1 MDNGN
6 LNKLVTNYPVEL
18 SEEEISNLSNTLAP
32 VIAACDVSGK
42 VYTGTD
48 FVNINNT
55 TNEIGLTEEAK
66 TKLNQPIPTKVS
78 DLTDSASYQTTSG
91 MKDYLTKTS
100 ASENLAPLS
109 VTADI
114 ESLKNTSGDFSLYYK
129 KTETSSKEELSSEF
143 IKYVTTTEFNS
154 VTEDVSTLKSTS
166 SEWNKVSDKL
176 DTTAFST
183 ISGDFLTDAPDN
195 MATTGDVAELAQTI
209 SETYQVK
216 GDYLTTAESANFY
229 PSNNPSGFI
238 TGVDLS
244 NYYNK
249 TETSSKEELD
259 TAFGSKQDNLTKEQL
274 SAISSVSSIKGTI
287 LTGDS
292 NIRATSAEYGNNIKW
307 TLELTAKPVVTD
319 TTLSGY
325 DGIVATKDSSVSS
338 QWNVGIAQAYKEQI
352 ESVSSKL
359 TQDVADTLYAQI
371 SVTEDVETL
380 KSASAGWNEVS
391 AISRIDS
398 IESDLANKKYKQTE
412 LTFDGSSI
420 KTVKK
425 ITQDVNGELNVEFE
439 NIDYPDYNISSSDDS
454 INVSTSEGVTDLTLP
469 SDVVR
474 DSNYVHIEGATEVP
488 LMDGITS
495 VGLSIKYAREDH
507 IHPTDTS
514 REAIA
519 NKTTVI
525 LGTSDI
531 KYPTDKAVAEFV
543 NSSIATNTANYISN
557 NGVPFTSVEQ
567 LNAYTGTVTNN
578 DYAFVTGIDSE
589 GNTYYDRYKATVNDS
604 SITWA
609 LEYRLNNSTFTE
621 AQWTAINS
629 GITSALVAKIHD
641 HSNKDVL
648 DGITSTDVANWNNKM
663 DKQTIGGASEP
674 VYLENGIAK
683 VATNVATKDE
693 LATKQNSLIAGD
705 NVTIN
710 ENTISSNQVFVAT
723 YGTTTFQEIKDAY
736 EVGKI
741 CICKNVELIGTLY
754 EISNSVIRFQYT
766 KPNQGY
772 IVSYSVS
779 YNNIWTYNELSIQS
793 KLTFD
798 TTPTEG
804 SSNPVTSDGIK
815 KAIDVVNT
823 DIVNL
828 NQSLDDVKT
837 DLNNLTDTVNNHTTQ
852 IGGLQ
857 TDVESIESSLANKK
871 DKQTELNFN
880 GSATKT
886 IKSITQNTNG
896 EINVE
901 YEDIDLP
908 QEVPNVEITSE
919 DNSIDV
925 VESTDSQT
933 NTKTFDLSV
942 TESVKS
948 KIKDIKISS
957 DTLVIIGY

>member
-18 SEEEISNLSNTLAP
+18 SEEEISNLSKTLAP
-32 VIAACDVSGK
+32 VIAASDVSGK
-42 VYTGTD
+42 VYNGTD

-129 KTETSSKEELSSEF
+129 KTETSSKDELSSEF

-154 VTEDVSTLKSTS
+154 VTEDVSTLKSNS

-183 ISGDFLTDAPDN
+183 ISGDFLTAAPDN

-391 AISRIDS
+391 AVSR
-398 IESDLANKKYKQTE
+398 IESDLANKKDKQTE

-439 NIDYPDYNISSSDDS
+439 NIDYPDYNISSTDDS

-474 DSNYVHIEGATEVP
+474 DSNYVHIEGANEVP

-495 VGLSIKYAREDH
+495 VGLSTKYAREDH

-641 HSNKDVL
+641 HRNKDVL
-648 DGITSTDVANWNNKM
+648 DGITSNDVANWNNKI

-710 ENTISSNQVFVAT
+710 ENTISSNQVFVST

-741 CICKNVELIGTLY
+741 CICKNAELIGTLY

-779 YNNIWTYNELSIQS
+779 NNDIWTYNELSIQS

-828 NQSLDDVKT
+828 NQFVDDVNT

-852 IGGLQ
+852 IGELQ

-908 QEVPNVEITSE
+908 QEVPNVEITSD

-925 VESTDSQT
+925 VESTDVQT

-957 DTLVIIGY
+957 DTLVIIGD

>member
-18 SEEEISNLSNTLAP
+18 SEEEISNLSKTLAP

-129 KTETSSKEELSSEF
+129 KTETSSKDELSSEF

-195 MATTGDVAELAQTI
+195 MATTGDVAELAKTI

-216 GDYLTTAESANFY
+216 GDYLTKAESAHFY

-244 NYYNK
+244 NYYNR
-249 TETSSKEELD
+249 TETSSKDELD

-398 IESDLANKKYKQTE
+398 VLENKKDKQTE

-425 ITQDVNGELNVEFE
+425 ITQDVNGELHVEFE
-439 NIDYPDYNISSSDDS
+439 NIDYPDYKISSSDDS

-495 VGLSIKYAREDH
+495 VGLSTKYAREDH

-705 NVTIN
+705 NVTIS

-779 YNNIWTYNELSIQS
+779 NNNIWTYNELSIQS

-828 NQSLDDVKT
+828 NQSVDDVKT

-852 IGGLQ
+852 IGELQ

-901 YEDIDLP
+901 YEDIVLP
-908 QEVPNVEITSE
+908 QEVPNVEITSD

-957 DTLVIIGY
+957 DTLVIIGE

>member
-55 TNEIGLTEEAK
+55 TNVIGLTEEAK

-91 MKDYLTKTS
+91 MNEYLTKTS

-129 KTETSSKEELSSEF
+129 KTETSSKDELSSEF

-154 VTEDVSTLKSTS
+154 VTEDVSTLKSNS

-274 SAISSVSSIKGTI
+274 SSISSVSSIKGTI

-325 DGIVATKDSSVSS
+325 NGIVATKDSSVSS

-391 AISRIDS
+391 AISS
-398 IESDLANKKYKQTE
+398 IESDLANKKDKQTE

-474 DSNYVHIEGATEVP
+474 DSNYVHIEGASEVP

-495 VGLSIKYAREDH
+495 VGLSTKYAREDH

-578 DYAFVTGIDSE
+578 DYAFVTGIDTE

-648 DGITSTDVANWNNKM
+648 DGITSTDVANWNNKI
-663 DKQTIGGASEP
+663 DKQTVGGASEP

-723 YGTTTFQEIKDAY
+723 YGTTTFQVIKDAY

-741 CICKNVELIGTLY
+741 CICKNAELIGTLY

-779 YNNIWTYNELSIQS
+779 NNDIWTYNELSIQS

-828 NQSLDDVKT
+828 NQFVDDVNT

-908 QEVPNVEITSE
+908 QEVPNVEITSD

-957 DTLVIIGY
+957 DTLVIIGD

>member
-42 VYTGTD
+42 VYNGTD

-55 TNEIGLTEEAK
+55 TNVIGLTEEAK

-91 MKDYLTKTS
+91 MNEYLTKTS

-129 KTETSSKEELSSEF
+129 KTETSSKDELSSEF

-195 MATTGDVAELAQTI
+195 MATTGDVAKLAQTI
-209 SETYQVK
+209 SETYQIK
-216 GDYLTTAESANFY
+216 GEYLTTADSSNFY

-249 TETSSKEELD
+249 TETSSKDELD

-352 ESVSSKL
+352 EAVSSKL

-371 SVTEDVETL
+371 SITEDVETL

-391 AISRIDS
+391 AISS
-398 IESDLANKKYKQTE
+398 IESDLANKKDKQTE

-495 VGLSIKYAREDH
+495 VGLSTKYAREDH

-648 DGITSTDVANWNNKM
+648 DGITSNDVANWNNKI

-779 YNNIWTYNELSIQS
+779 NNDIWTYNELSIQS

-815 KAIDVVNT
+815 KAIDVVNI
-823 DIVNL
+823 DVVNL
-828 NQSLDDVKT
+828 NQFVDDVNT

-857 TDVESIESSLANKK
+857 TDVESIESTLANKK

-880 GSATKT
+880 GSTTKT

-908 QEVPNVEITSE
+908 QEVPNVEITSD
-919 DNSIDV
+919 DNSVNV
-925 VESTDSQT
+925 VESTDVQT
-933 NTKTFDLSV
+933 NTKSYDISV
-942 TESVKS
+942 SESVKS

-957 DTLVIIGY
+957 DTLVIIGD

>member
-55 TNEIGLTEEAK
+55 TNVIGLTEEAK

-129 KTETSSKEELSSEF
+129 KTETSSKDELSSEF

-154 VTEDVSTLKSTS
+154 VTEDVSTLKSNS

-274 SAISSVSSIKGTI
+274 SSISSVSSIKGTI

-325 DGIVATKDSSVSS
+325 NGIVATKDSSVSS

-391 AISRIDS
+391 AISS
-398 IESDLANKKYKQTE
+398 IESDLANKKDKQTE

-474 DSNYVHIEGATEVP
+474 DSNYVHIEGASEVP

-495 VGLSIKYAREDH
+495 VGLSTKYAREDH

-578 DYAFVTGIDSE
+578 DYAFVTGIDTE

-648 DGITSTDVANWNNKM
+648 DGITSTDVANWNNKI
-663 DKQTIGGASEP
+663 DKQTVGGASEP

-723 YGTTTFQEIKDAY
+723 YGTTTFQVIKDAY

-741 CICKNVELIGTLY
+741 CICKNAELIGTLY

-779 YNNIWTYNELSIQS
+779 NNDIWTYNELSIQS

-828 NQSLDDVKT
+828 NQFVDDVNT

-908 QEVPNVEITSE
+908 QEVPNVEITSD

-957 DTLVIIGY
+957 DTLVIIGD

>member
-18 SEEEISNLSNTLAP
+18 SEEEISNLSKTLAP

-129 KTETSSKEELSSEF
+129 KTETSSKDELSSEF

-195 MATTGDVAELAQTI
+195 MATTGDVAELAKTI

-216 GDYLTTAESANFY
+216 GDYLTKAESAHFY

-244 NYYNK
+244 NYYNR
-249 TETSSKEELD
+249 TETSSKDELD

-359 TQDVADTLYAQI
+359 TQDVSDTLYAQI

-380 KSASAGWNEVS
+380 KSSSAGWNEVS

-398 IESDLANKKYKQTE
+398 VLENKKDKQTE

-495 VGLSIKYAREDH
+495 VGLSTKYAREDH

-705 NVTIN
+705 NVTIS

-779 YNNIWTYNELSIQS
+779 NNNIWTYNELSIQS

-828 NQSLDDVKT
+828 NQSVDDVKT

-852 IGGLQ
+852 IGELQ

-886 IKSITQNTNG
+886 IKSITQNING

-908 QEVPNVEITSE
+908 QEVPNVEITSD
-919 DNSIDV
+919 DNSVNV
-925 VESTDSQT
+925 VESTDVQT

-957 DTLVIIGY
+957 DTLVIIGE

>member
-18 SEEEISNLSNTLAP
+18 SEEEISNLSKTLAP
-32 VIAACDVSGK
+32 VIADCDVSGK

-66 TKLNQPIPTKVS
+66 TKLKQPIPTKVS

-91 MKDYLTKTS
+91 MNEYLTKTS

-114 ESLKNTSGDFSLYYK
+114 ESLKNTSGNFSLYYK
-129 KTETSSKEELSSEF
+129 KTETSSKDELSSEF

-154 VTEDVSTLKSTS
+154 VSEDVSTLKSTS

-195 MATTGDVAELAQTI
+195 MATTGDVAELAKTI

-249 TETSSKEELD
+249 TETSSKDELYI
-259 TAFGSKQDNLTKEQL
+259 AFGSKQDNLTKEQL
-274 SAISSVSSIKGTI
+274 SAISSVSSIKGTV

-359 TQDVADTLYAQI
+359 TQDISDTLYAQI

-398 IESDLANKKYKQTE
+398 VLENKKDKQTE

-425 ITQDVNGELNVEFE
+425 
-439 NIDYPDYNISSSDDS
+439 
-454 INVSTSEGVTDLTLP
+454 
-469 SDVVR
+469 
-474 DSNYVHIEGATEVP
+474 
-488 LMDGITS
+488 
-495 VGLSIKYAREDH
+495 
-507 IHPTDTS
+507 
-514 REAIA
+514 
-519 NKTTVI
+519 
-525 LGTSDI
+525 
-531 KYPTDKAVAEFV
+531 
-543 NSSIATNTANYISN
+543 
-557 NGVPFTSVEQ
+557 
-567 LNAYTGTVTNN
+567 
-578 DYAFVTGIDSE
+578 
-589 GNTYYDRYKATVNDS
+589 
-604 SITWA
+604 
-609 LEYRLNNSTFTE
+609 
-621 AQWTAINS
+621 
-629 GITSALVAKIHD
+629 
-641 HSNKDVL
+641 
-648 DGITSTDVANWNNKM
+648 
-663 DKQTIGGASEP
+663 
-674 VYLENGIAK
+674 
-683 VATNVATKDE
+683 
-693 LATKQNSLIAGD
+693 
-705 NVTIN
+705 
-710 ENTISSNQVFVAT
+710 
-723 YGTTTFQEIKDAY
+723 
-736 EVGKI
+736 
-741 CICKNVELIGTLY
+741 
-754 EISNSVIRFQYT
+754 
-766 KPNQGY
+766 
-772 IVSYSVS
+772 
-779 YNNIWTYNELSIQS
+779 
-793 KLTFD
+793 
-798 TTPTEG
+798 
-804 SSNPVTSDGIK
+804 
-815 KAIDVVNT
+815 
-823 DIVNL
+823 
-828 NQSLDDVKT
+828 
-837 DLNNLTDTVNNHTTQ
+837 
-852 IGGLQ
+852 
-857 TDVESIESSLANKK
+857 
-871 DKQTELNFN
+871 
-880 GSATKT
+880 
-886 IKSITQNTNG
+886 ITQNTNG

-908 QEVPNVEITSE
+908 QEVPNVEITSD

-957 DTLVIIGY
+957 DTLVIIGE